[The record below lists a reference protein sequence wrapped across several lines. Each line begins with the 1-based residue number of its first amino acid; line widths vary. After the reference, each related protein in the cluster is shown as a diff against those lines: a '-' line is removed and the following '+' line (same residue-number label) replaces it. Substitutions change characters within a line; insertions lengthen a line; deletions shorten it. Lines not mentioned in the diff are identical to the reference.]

1 MVAELNG
8 DFLNRAFLFQ
18 SMPGFRKKFRKF
30 FMSLAMSLLEG
41 TCVEDILS
49 GLDEGTSY

>member
-18 SMPGFRKKFRKF
+18 SLVLTKSSENF
-30 FMSLAMSLLEG
+30 FLSLAMSLLEG